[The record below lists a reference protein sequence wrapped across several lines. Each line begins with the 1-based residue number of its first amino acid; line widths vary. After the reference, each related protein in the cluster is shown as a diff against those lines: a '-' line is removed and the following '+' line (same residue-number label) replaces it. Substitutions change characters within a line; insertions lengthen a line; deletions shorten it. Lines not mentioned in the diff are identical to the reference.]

1 MSKTWEEKNYT
12 LIKYVGKFSWVF
24 TIKMILMTG
33 NSDICLLSQHS
44 EGWGRKIVSF
54 SSAWTTKQNLIS
66 NDDDN
71 DDSNDDLLGVQ
82 LNGTLLA

>member
-1 MSKTWEEKNYT
+1 
-12 LIKYVGKFSWVF
+12 
-24 TIKMILMTG
+24 
-33 NSDICLLSQHS
+33 
-44 EGWGRKIVSF
+44 VSF